1 MVCLLRS
8 FLLFLLPGH
17 ATHNTTQQQHDE
29 RTAPESLMI
38 PTIIPAGIMHAS
50 LSLPGVP
57 SRTFFGAPA
66 IVEGLC
72 SSHFVDDCSIA
83 KKERVFVSS
92 QARASERVV
101 PACSIAHLRHLL
113 FYHPSPLS
121 HPHAAVCCQREPNQ
135 IERG

>member
-38 PTIIPAGIMHAS
+38 PTIIPVGIMHAS

-72 SSHFVDDCSIA
+72 SSHFVDDCRIA
-83 KKERVFVSS
+83 KKERKKEREAERVFVCS
-92 QARASERVV
+92 RASEHAV
-101 PACSIAHLRHLL
+101 PACS
-113 FYHPSPLS
+113 
-121 HPHAAVCCQREPNQ
+121 
-135 IERG
+135 